1 MKDQSPLTPGEV
13 REAFDKARAKAR
25 EEFSGRGTGAILSYL
40 SETVGA
46 MQAEGAAIKLVVR
59 NDSHSNAY
67 DMMYT
72 VSGGSG
78 GTIDAY
84 GFVLC
89 GETSH
94 LFAVASQHEKAAVAR
109 MYISRVNV
117 TEAGGRISTDAG
129 KSASRTVI
137 SGLCFDFN
145 QDAEAL
151 KKMQQHLI
159 TLSAGND
166 AMLECDSANVFN
178 KEPAAVN
185 KMQKPG
191 AKLKL

>member
-1 MKDQSPLTPGEV
+1 VKDQSPLTPGET
-13 REAFDKARAKAR
+13 REEFDKARAKVRA
-25 EEFSGRGTGAILSYL
+25 ELSQRGTGAILSYL

-46 MQAEGAAIKLVVR
+46 MQAEGAAIPLITR
-59 NDSHSNAY
+59 NDGHSNAY

-72 VSGGSG
+72 VSGGGG
-78 GTIDAY
+78 GTVDAY
-84 GFVLC
+84 GYIVC

-94 LFAVASQHEKAAVAR
+94 LFSIASQHEKASVAR
-109 MYISRVNV
+109 IYISKFNV

-137 SGLCFDFN
+137 PGACFDFN
-145 QDAEAL
+145 EDAEAL
-151 KKMQQHLI
+151 KKMQQRLI
-159 TLSAGND
+159 AISAGND
-166 AMLECDSANVFN
+166 AVLERDSAAVFN

-185 KMQKPG
+185 KMQKSG